1 MAPPKV
7 KTKPPSGF
15 PRELRVRHRVYSVD
29 YVPPDHPAVN
39 EDGTELLGC
48 CESRK
53 TTIAINL
60 NQSPASMRDTTIHE
74 ACHAH
79 YHGSGMPADEDTE
92 ERAVEWATDLI
103 LALEEAGWLAV
114 KF

>member
-7 KTKPPSGF
+7 KGKPPKRF
-15 PRELRVRHRVYSVD
+15 PRELWVRHRKYSVV

-39 EDGTELLGC
+39 EDGHELLGC

-53 TTIAINL
+53 TKITINL
-60 NQSPASMRDTTIHE
+60 NQSDASMRDTTIHE
-74 ACHAH
+74 AAHAH

-92 ERAVEWATDLI
+92 ERCVEWATDLI
-103 LALEEAGWLAV
+103 LALEEAGWLSV